1 MIVNLSKNRIIARNP
16 VYAEDF
22 ITRGRGM
29 IGRKFDT
36 FDAMVFNRCN
46 CIHTMFMRIR
56 IDILFVDL
64 DNKVCY
70 LREKQVSWH
79 PFIRSKEAVA
89 VVELPEGTIAATGTE
104 IGDRLDLNAE
114 VAGSKVSEMSDFLS
128 ASDLIIPIKT
138 DEVNEDIF

>member
-1 MIVNLSKNRIIARNP
+1 
-16 VYAEDF
+16 
-22 ITRGRGM
+22 
-29 IGRKFDT
+29 
-36 FDAMVFNRCN
+36 
-46 CIHTMFMRIR
+46 MRIR